1 MAISALNL
9 PTRQFP
15 LTDQSNTPRTS
26 SPNQSNVRKISDQES
41 AASRIPMVGGTSPE
55 DAALR
60 DRVERLISAPLFDGL
75 SQAEYLEV
83 AGGAKEVW
91 YARGQTI
98 FLQDDPVRHV
108 FVVAT
113 GRVKVIQ
120 VSKSGKE
127 ALLRMERPGRLVG
140 NVTGASQRHF
150 LTARAMGSC
159 CLLAWEASL
168 FDTLSRR
175 IVAIQ
180 RNATEIMHTRLR
192 SLQERFCDVTTQRVP
207 QRLARLVIQLAAE
220 ETPGAHSPI
229 ELSREELAQM
239 TGTTLFTVSRLLS
252 SWADSDILTVD
263 RRTVVV
269 EDILSLQQI
278 ADAA

>member
-1 MAISALNL
+1 VAISALNL